1 MHVMS
6 LINNMLGLIHNIRF
20 DRIRKDH
27 SHSFKK
33 NLNNYSNS
41 DLSLQEHDKNLNEN
55 VLLSNYWL
63 QLYRKQ

>member
-1 MHVMS
+1 MTF
-6 LINNMLGLIHNIRF
+6 IINMLGLIHNIRV

-33 NLNNYSNS
+33 NLNNYTNAELSNH
-41 DLSLQEHDKNLNEN
+41 EHNETLNEN
-55 VLLSNYWL
+55 ILLSNYWL

>member
-1 MHVMS
+1 MS
-6 LINNMLGLIHNIRF
+6 LIKDMLGLIHNIRV

>member
-1 MHVMS
+1 
-6 LINNMLGLIHNIRF
+6 MLGLIHNIRV

-33 NLNNYSNS
+33 NLNNYTNS
-41 DLSLQEHDKNLNEN
+41 ELSIQNKDLNEN
-55 VLLSNYWL
+55 FLLSNYWL

>member
-6 LINNMLGLIHNIRF
+6 FKNDMLGLIHNIRF

>member
-1 MHVMS
+1 MS
-6 LINNMLGLIHNIRF
+6 LIIIMLGLIHNIRV

-33 NLNNYSNS
+33 NLNNYTNS
-41 DLSLQEHDKNLNEN
+41 ELSIQNKDLNEN
-55 VLLSNYWL
+55 FLLSNYWL

>member
-1 MHVMS
+1 MS
-6 LINNMLGLIHNIRF
+6 LIIIMLGLIHNIRV

-33 NLNNYSNS
+33 NLNNYTNS
-41 DLSLQEHDKNLNEN
+41 ELSIKNKDLNEN
-55 VLLSNYWL
+55 FLLSNYWL